1 MQFPAFP
8 SVSVSVGGLSLA
20 TLALRHP
27 RIVDHGIRIDRI
39 PAFAWLVLQAAA
51 LWPTWRWMAARMRDG
66 SDDPLGLLA
75 IAALALLLWTVRREL
90 RATPRL
96 GWLLLASVGT
106 LAASMLDGGPALSPL
121 ATGLIA
127 VLAWSCGLLAFLP
140 RRTAAFPVVGLAVL
154 ALPLLSSLQFYAG
167 YPLRVVTAEASRWL
181 LMPRFDVTRE
191 GSTLV
196 VDGLQVIV
204 DAPCS
209 GVQMVWLGYFTACVV
224 GLRVRRGDRSF
235 IARLPVVG
243 LSVLA
248 GNIVRNSVL
257 VGFEGAGQPLAPW
270 AHDVWGL
277 ALLAAV
283 CGSIAWALTWE
294 KTGSTAPEKACR
306 HASAGGFLLQ
316 NRFIDRVAHK
326 MLFSV
331 AMTLSLIG
339 GFAGGASS
347 ASSTAPSGGRFNE
360 WPAAWDGAPLRPMA
374 LTGVEQ
380 RFAQQFPGAI
390 ARMTDGERLFVL
402 RRVDAPTRMLH
413 PAVDCYRA
421 LGYRIDH
428 ARLERDAQ
436 ERIWRC
442 FSAAKKQ
449 TGRQGQTLRVCER
462 IVDADG
468 TAFTD
473 TSAWYWA
480 AAGGRSQ
487 GPWQAVTR
495 VEPEAPV

>member
-1 MQFPAFP
+1 MRFPALTSP
-8 SVSVSVGGLSLA
+8 IGGLSLA
-20 TLALRHP
+20 ALALRHP
-27 RIVDHGIRIDRI
+27 RIVDNGIRIDRI
-39 PAFAWLVLQAAA
+39 PASVWLVLQAAA
-51 LWPTWRWMAARMRDG
+51 LWPTWRWMGARMRDG

-75 IAALALLLWTVRREL
+75 IAALAVLVWTVRREL

-106 LAASMLDGGPALSPL
+106 LAASVLDGGAVLPPL

-181 LMPRFDVTRE
+181 LMPGFDVTRE

-196 VDGLQVIV
+196 IDGLQVIV

-224 GLRVRRGDRSF
+224 ALGVHRGDRSF

-248 GNIVRNSVL
+248 GNILRNSVL
-257 VGFEGAGQPLAPW
+257 VGFEGAGQPLASW

-283 CGSIAWALTWE
+283 CGSIAWTMGWDA
-294 KTGSTAPEKACR
+294 APREAR
-306 HASAGGFLLQ
+306 RRTSSGGFLLQ
-316 NRFIDRVAHK
+316 NRFVDRVAHK
-326 MLFSV
+326 TLFAV
-331 AMTLSLIG
+331 AMMLSLVG
-339 GFAGGASS
+339 GFAGAASS
-347 ASSTAPSGGRFNE
+347 AASAPPSGGRFNE
-360 WPAAWDGAPLRPMA
+360 WPVAWDGSPLRPMA
-374 LTGVEQ
+374 LTDVEH

-390 ARMTDGERLFVL
+390 VRMTDGERMFVL
-402 RRVDAPTRMLH
+402 RRVDVPTRMLH

-421 LGYRIDH
+421 LGYSIDH
-428 ARLERDAQ
+428 ARLERDTQA
-436 ERIWRC
+436 RMWRC

-449 TGRQGQTLRVCER
+449 AGGQGQTLRVCER

-468 TAFTD
+468 IAFTD

-495 VEPEAPV
+495 VTGGT

>member
-1 MQFPAFP
+1 MRFPALASP
-8 SVSVSVGGLSLA
+8 IGGLSLA

-27 RIVDHGIRIDRI
+27 RIVDNGIRIDRV
-39 PAFAWLVLQAAA
+39 PACAWLGLQAAA
-51 LWPTWRWMAARMRDG
+51 LWPTWRWMAARLRDG

-96 GWLLLASVGT
+96 GWLLLASIGT
-106 LAASMLDGGPALSPL
+106 TTASVLNGGAMVPPL
-121 ATGLIA
+121 VTGLIA

-181 LMPRFDVTRE
+181 LMPGFDVTRE

-224 GLRVRRGDRSF
+224 ALWVRRVDRSF
-235 IARLPVVG
+235 VARLPVVG

-257 VGFEGAGQPLAPW
+257 VGFEATGQPLAPW

-277 ALLAAV
+277 ALLAFV
-283 CGSIAWALTWE
+283 CGSICWAMTYE
-294 KTGSTAPEKACR
+294 KTQDATPGKAR
-306 HASAGGFLLQ
+306 RGASSGGLLLQ

-326 MLFSV
+326 TLFAV
-331 AMTLSLIG
+331 AMMLSLIG
-339 GFAGGASS
+339 GFAGASYS

-360 WPAAWDGAPLRPMA
+360 WPAAWDGSVLRPLA
-374 LTGVEQ
+374 LTDVEH

-390 ARMTDGERLFVL
+390 ARMTDGERMFVL

-413 PAVDCYRA
+413 PAADCYRA
-421 LGYRIDH
+421 LGYRIDQ

-436 ERIWRC
+436 ARMWRC
-442 FSAAKKQ
+442 FSTVKNR
-449 TGRQGQTLRVCER
+449 TGKQGQTLRVCER
-462 IVDADG
+462 IVDAAG
-468 TAFTD
+468 IAFTD

-495 VEPEAPV
+495 VERAAPS